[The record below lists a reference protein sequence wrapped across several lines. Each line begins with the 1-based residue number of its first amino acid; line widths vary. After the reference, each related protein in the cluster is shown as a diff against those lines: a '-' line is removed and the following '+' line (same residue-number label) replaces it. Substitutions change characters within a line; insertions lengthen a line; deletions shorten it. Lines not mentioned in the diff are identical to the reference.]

1 MKNNQPTTLRKG
13 DIVKLRV
20 ASLAVGGDGIS
31 KDEGRPV
38 FVAFAA
44 PGDLIET
51 ELFDVRKDFAR
62 GKILKVLEAG
72 PDRTKPPCALFGVCG
87 GCQLQHITYDE
98 QLRVKR
104 SFVQQASQRIG
115 GIDETLVLETIPAQN
130 NLHYRNKV
138 QFPVKNPHN
147 SDRLL
152 AGYYKADSHE
162 LVNIKHCPVQPE
174 LLDSIM
180 ELLKTMFEE
189 DGFKAYD
196 EKNRD
201 GLLRHING
209 RFSFSEQKALM
220 TFVLNISETEF
231 FSRRAKT
238 LKHKLEMIA
247 KDLMAEIPQV
257 AGVSVNFNN
266 AHGNKILG
274 REFLCIGGAEHIEER
289 LQSARAEA
297 PQRLK
302 DGIRYR
308 LHPGSFFQVNS
319 EQAVKLFDLV
329 RDAVTD
335 NGNQRPRLVID
346 AYAGVGAMALWI
358 ADAADQIIAI
368 EEHEGAIQDG
378 MHNASLN
385 EISNVTFKESS
396 TEQGLL
402 EMIEEGVTPDVVLVD
417 PPRKG
422 MSPAAIQSLLTIG
435 PARIVYVSCNP
446 ATLARDL
453 KLLSEGLTIESQDE
467 ASEARVLGY
476 KTKQIQPIDIFP
488 HTHHVESV
496 TILERHE
503 GHGPINLEETR

>member
-1 MKNNQPTTLRKG
+1 LNNNPPTTLRKG
-13 DIVKLRV
+13 DVVKLRV

-72 PDRTKPPCALFGVCG
+72 EHRTKPPCALFGVCG
-87 GCQLQHITYDE
+87 GCQLQHITYAE
-98 QLRVKR
+98 QLNVKR
-104 SFVQQASQRIG
+104 SFVQQATSRIG
-115 GIDETLVLETIPAQN
+115 GIDENLVMETIPAVHD
-130 NLHYRNKV
+130 LHYRNKV
-138 QFPVKNPHN
+138 QFPVRNPKN

-174 LLDSIM
+174 LIDSIM
-180 ELLKTMFEE
+180 EFLKTLFEE
-189 DGFKAYD
+189 EAFRAYD
-196 EKNRD
+196 EKTKD
-201 GLLRHING
+201 GLLRHINA

-220 TFVLNISETEF
+220 TFVLNITETEF

-247 KDLMAEIPQV
+247 KDLMAEIPEV
-257 AGVSVNFNN
+257 AGVSVNFNS

-274 REFLCIGGAEHIEER
+274 RDFLCIGGAEHIEER
-289 LQSARAEA
+289 LQTNNEDA

-319 EQAVKLFDLV
+319 EQAVRLFELV

-335 NGNQRPRLVID
+335 GGKRRPGLLID
-346 AYAGVGAMALWI
+346 AYAGVGAMALWV
-358 ADAADQIIAI
+358 AHAVDRVIAI

-378 MHNASLN
+378 MHNATLN
-385 EISNVTFKESS
+385 DITNIDFQEGS
-396 TEQGLL
+396 TEQGLAAL
-402 EMIEEGVTPDVVLVD
+402 IKDGVTPDVVLVD

-422 MSPAAIQSLLTIG
+422 LSPQAVESLLTAG
-435 PARIVYVSCNP
+435 AERIVYVSCNP

-453 KLLSEGLTIESQDE
+453 KLLSEGLVIEKDE
-467 ASEARVLGY
+467 ESNEQKVRGY

>member
-1 MKNNQPTTLRKG
+1 MNDKPPTTLRKG
-13 DIVKLRV
+13 DIVELRV

-31 KDEGRPV
+31 KDPGRPV

-62 GKILKVLEAG
+62 GKILKLLEAG
-72 PDRTKPPCALFGVCG
+72 EHRTKPPCALFGICG
-87 GCQLQHITYDE
+87 GCQLQHITYAE
-98 QLRVKR
+98 QLNVKR
-104 SFVQQASQRIG
+104 SFVQQASSRIG
-115 GIDETLVLETIPAQN
+115 GIDENLVMETIPAAHD
-130 NLHYRNKV
+130 LHYRNKV
-138 QFPVKNPHN
+138 QFPVRNPKN

-174 LLDSIM
+174 LIDSIM
-180 ELLKTMFEE
+180 ELLKTLFEE
-189 DGFKAYD
+189 EAFRAYD

-201 GLLRHING
+201 GLLRHINA

-220 TFVLNISETEF
+220 TFVLNITETEF

-247 KDLMAEIPQV
+247 KDLMAEIPEV
-257 AGVSVNFNN
+257 AGVSVNFNS

-289 LQSARAEA
+289 LRTTREDA
-297 PQRLK
+297 PQKLR

-319 EQAVKLFDLV
+319 EQAVRLFELV
-329 RDAVTD
+329 REAVTD
-335 NGNQRPRLVID
+335 GGKRRPGLLID
-346 AYAGVGAMALWI
+346 AYAGVGAMALWV
-358 ADAADQIIAI
+358 ADAVDKVIAI
-368 EEHEGAIQDG
+368 EEHAGAIQDG
-378 MHNASLN
+378 VHNAKLN
-385 EISNVTFKESS
+385 DITNVDFQEGS
-396 TEQGLL
+396 TERGLIAL
-402 EMIEEGVTPDVVLVD
+402 IKEGVTPDVVLID

-422 MSPAAIQSLLTIG
+422 LSAAAVESLLALG
-435 PARIVYVSCNP
+435 AERIVYVSCNP

-453 KLLSEGLTIESQDE
+453 KLLSEGLVIERQDE
-467 ASEARVLGY
+467 ANEQKVRGY

-503 GHGPINLEETR
+503 GHGPINLEATR